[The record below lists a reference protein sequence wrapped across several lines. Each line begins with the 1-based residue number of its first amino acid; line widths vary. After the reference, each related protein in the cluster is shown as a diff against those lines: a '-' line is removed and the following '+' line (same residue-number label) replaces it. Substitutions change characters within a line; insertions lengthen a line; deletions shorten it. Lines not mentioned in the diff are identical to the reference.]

1 MHSTRRSPPGPFLP
15 REREGRAVEQSG
27 SGRIRFSLLRLLYCS
42 TVLLSAALAAGCG
55 PQVIYAP
62 ATGPVRLAENVA
74 AHVYVRNSAG
84 QWVKGAN
91 PVTLQ
96 AGEYVLQ
103 LPAATQP

>member
-1 MHSTRRSPPGPFLP
+1 
-15 REREGRAVEQSG
+15 
-27 SGRIRFSLLRLLYCS
+27 
-42 TVLLSAALAAGCG
+42 
-55 PQVIYAP
+55 VIYAP

-74 AHVYVRNSAG
+74 ARIYVRNAAG
-84 QWVKGAN
+84 QWVKSAN

>member
-1 MHSTRRSPPGPFLP
+1 MHSIRRLPMARFL
-15 REREGRAVEQSG
+15 
-27 SGRIRFSLLRLLYCS
+27 
-42 TVLLSAALAAGCG
+42 LLSSMFLVNCG
-55 PQVIYAP
+55 PRVIYAP

-74 AHVYVRNSAG
+74 AQVYVRNAAG